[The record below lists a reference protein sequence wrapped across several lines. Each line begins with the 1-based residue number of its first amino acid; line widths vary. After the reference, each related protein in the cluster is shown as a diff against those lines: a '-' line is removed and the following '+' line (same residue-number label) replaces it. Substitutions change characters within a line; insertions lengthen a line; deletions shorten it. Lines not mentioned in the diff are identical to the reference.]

1 LSFNKGVGILKRF
14 SEILIS
20 FCLIGFVSVGCGGD
34 TAASKQRETTTRG
47 SINISA
53 DESFKPVI
61 DSQVQVFES
70 LHPDAHIRVHYKPE
84 AEALNDLNND
94 SIRMVIV
101 TRGLDQNEQDLMKKK
116 LSFNPSFGPLAYDA
130 IAVITNKN
138 SKDTVFT
145 MQDIRSIAEGTSG
158 YKYKMLLDGTSAT
171 STVRFVKDSL
181 LKGRPLSSNIVAAKN
196 SEAVIDYVSANNDA
210 IGLVG
215 VSWVGN
221 KNDPKVLSFL
231 DKVKIAAVE
240 CRGCNGTYVKPYQAN
255 IAGGRYPMVRPLY
268 YILKEN
274 YEGLGSGFANFLIY
288 EKGQLIFQRAYL
300 LPARMQFEVRD
311 MMISE

>member
-1 LSFNKGVGILKRF
+1 M
-14 SEILIS
+14 
-20 FCLIGFVSVGCGGD
+20 
-34 TAASKQRETTTRG
+34 ETTTSG
-47 SINISA
+47 LIHISA

-70 LHPDAHIRVHYKPE
+70 LHKDAKVIVHYKPE
-84 AEALNDLNND
+84 AECLKDLDND
-94 SIRMVIV
+94 SIRMVLV
-101 TRGLDQNEQDLMKKK
+101 TRGLTDAEVDRLNKKY
-116 LSFNPSFGPLAYDA
+116 SFRPAFGPIAFDA
-130 IAVITNKN
+130 IAVITNNK

-158 YKYKMLLDGTSAT
+158 FKYKMLLDGTSET
-171 STVRFVKDSL
+171 STVRFVADSL
-181 LKGRPLSSNIVAAKN
+181 LRGKPLSKNIAGA
-196 SEAVIDYVSANNDA
+196 SGSLGVIDYVSGNNDA
-210 IGLVG
+210 IGLIG

-221 KNDPKVLSFL
+221 KNDPQVLSFL

-255 IAGGRYPMVRPLY
+255 IVGGRYPMVRPLY

-274 YEGLGSGFANFLIY
+274 YDGLGSGFANFLIY

-300 LPARMQFEVRD
+300 LPARMQFEVRE
-311 MMISE
+311 MKISE